1 VVAIVDSGDRGCVD
15 VSQVLGGLVD
25 IPASFS
31 RHGVPSLGA
40 VCIAALAVEVE
51 AVWVVE
57 STVQVVVVWVLES
70 TQVAVSASLC
80 ILVSVLPTPQP
91 SSNPSSYPSSRAVLS
106 RLQTSSIV

>member
-1 VVAIVDSGDRGCVD
+1 VRKERLGTRL
-15 VSQVLGGLVD
+15 VSQVMGGSVD

-31 RHGVPSLGA
+31 RRGVPSLGA

-80 ILVSVLPTPQP
+80 ISVSVLPTP
-91 SSNPSSYPSSRAVLS
+91 
-106 RLQTSSIV
+106 